1 MHAYTY
7 FLKAFCAW
15 SQLHSLAYWSKGGS
29 DLSLALP
36 SLYSCSESDS
46 SSRPLSYHSGGGGYC
61 PAPPLLLERE
71 LNEEEDP
78 QLSGPL
84 DSHNHFVDEHLLRRG
99 RKLERSVFFRRVQ
112 AGFVFVSNEP
122 TDGECV
128 SYDPGYNVDYSENS
142 DRFSENNTSL
152 DRLIPSKVY
161 SGSSSVVTIWYNN
174 QVRQF
179 SSPPPLTVTKIVRIP
194 L

>member
-1 MHAYTY
+1 M
-7 FLKAFCAW
+7 
-15 SQLHSLAYWSKGGS
+15 
-29 DLSLALP
+29 
-36 SLYSCSESDS
+36 YSCNKSDN
-46 SSRPLSYHSGGGGYC
+46 SSRPLSYRSEDGSEDGSEDVGYC

-99 RKLERSVFFRRVQ
+99 RRLERSVFFRRVQ

-128 SYDPGYNVDYSENS
+128 DYS
-142 DRFSENNTSL
+142 

-161 SGSSSVVTIWYNN
+161 SDSGSVVTIWYNN

-179 SSPPPLTVTKIVRIP
+179 SSPAPLTVTKIVRIP
-194 L
+194 R

>member
-1 MHAYTY
+1 M
-7 FLKAFCAW
+7 
-15 SQLHSLAYWSKGGS
+15 
-29 DLSLALP
+29 
-36 SLYSCSESDS
+36 YSCSESDN
-46 SSRPLSYHSGGGGYC
+46 SSRPLSYRSEDDSEDGSEDVGYC

-122 TDGECV
+122 TDGEC
-128 SYDPGYNVDYSENS
+128 YNVDNS
-142 DRFSENNTSL
+142 DSFSENVT
-152 DRLIPSKVY
+152 RLIPSKVY
-161 SGSSSVVTIWYNN
+161 SDSSSVVTIWYNN
-174 QVRQF
+174 QVRQL
-179 SSPPPLTVTKIVRIP
+179 SSPAPLTVTKIVRIP